1 MTVPEFHAYVYMDMP
16 LSCHSQLTDD
26 EICNSIRGTTDP
38 EQQCESEQEGETA
51 STSLAP
57 NVCDA
62 IQAMHT
68 IRKFMGNA
76 GADLSYLYRLESQ
89 VLQVASS
96 KTSKISIQD
105 FFSLCSLE
113 YRLICFYSPLE
124 VCNSTIYRL

>member
-89 VLQVASS
+89 VLQVAS
-96 KTSKISIQD
+96 IENFQD
-105 FFSLCSLE
+105 FHPRLLFSLFSRIPTHLF
-113 YRLICFYSPLE
+113 LF
-124 VCNSTIYRL
+124 ST